1 MSKQSDVRKLSFLV
15 VLPITKRR
23 GIVCFGILLI
33 FVGYMIVLLFPEIII
48 EFRFRCAVRI
58 IDVFY
63 NNSVLQ

>member
-1 MSKQSDVRKLSFLV
+1 MSKQSDVSKLSFLV

-48 EFRFRCAVRI
+48 EF
-58 IDVFY
+58 
-63 NNSVLQ
+63 